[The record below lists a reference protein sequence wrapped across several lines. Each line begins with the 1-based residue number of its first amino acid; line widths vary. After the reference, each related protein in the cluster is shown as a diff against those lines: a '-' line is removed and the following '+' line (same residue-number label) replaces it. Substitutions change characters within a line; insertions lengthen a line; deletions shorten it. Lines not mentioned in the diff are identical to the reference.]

1 MSEAVEE
8 TVVRLFV
15 GGSLD
20 GKALKVPKDKY
31 SCSAYI
37 PESLPI
43 SNRPEWDTYDL
54 HGYEMPVPKGRL
66 HEKWHYGIMILRGFD
81 SREFPNLLSSGRY
94 SLEGVYF
101 EVWNGRGG
109 WRPGAGRPKSADR
122 KTTKAIR
129 VSAEVR
135 QYLDDAGTGV
145 VERHIRASEA
155 FKKWAERKGKGEGK
169 GDQANCN

>member
-1 MSEAVEE
+1 MTKTTEE

-20 GKALKVPKDKY
+20 GKVLEVPKDKY
-31 SCSAYI
+31 SCSAFI
-37 PESLPI
+37 PESFP
-43 SNRPEWDTYDL
+43 PEWDTYDL
-54 HGYEMPVPKGRL
+54 HGYETSVPKGRL

-94 SLEGVYF
+94 SLEGVYY

-129 VSAEVR
+129 VSADVR
-135 QYLDDAGTGV
+135 KYLDDAGTGV

-155 FKKWAERKGKGEGK
+155 FRKWLERQPKAES
-169 GDQANCN
+169 